1 MVKGW
6 NDRSSPLL
14 LGQIK
19 MFSSQQPEQMVLVF
33 SSFQVIKTIPN
44 PGQRHWWSQR
54 HYTSLNLAE
63 SISFIP
69 ARGSGAKLCPLAL
82 CHHWQISGRGFKRKD
97 MIWNSDVLI
106 PSPPHPSRA
115 LSLADSLW
123 KSFPGWRFQRQ
134 SKKGENHQKIKLLWK
149 RILMGDS
156 EMQEGGCEEKFM
168 GIALK
173 MEDQAGLALY

>member
-1 MVKGW
+1 MWSLKIADGKRLKW
-6 NDRSSPLL
+6 
-14 LGQIK
+14 QIFPFAFGGNK
-19 MFSSQQPEQMVLVF
+19 DVF
-33 SSFQVIKTIPN
+33 LSAAWTGGTGFPSLQVIKRIPN

-63 SISFIP
+63 SISLIP

-82 CHHWQISGRGFKRKD
+82 WQISGWGFKGKD
-97 MIWNSDVLI
+97 VIWNSDVLI
-106 PSPPHPSRA
+106 PSPPRPSCA

-123 KSFPGWRFQRQ
+123 KSFLGWCFQRQ

-173 MEDQAGLALY
+173 QKIRLG